1 MGEVSIDVVIGNISC
16 CDLKNKEIEKPI
28 LKTIQSLPDSLV
40 MVLDSRIELKLFNHL
55 SDSVH
60 GYYTYF

>member
-40 MVLDSRIELKLFNHL
+40 MVLDSRIELKLF
-55 SDSVH
+55 
-60 GYYTYF
+60 